1 MKVCMFIVVKNVNLL
16 ISQFSVAHPRKRNIA
31 MDSNTES
38 VFVWDVKRRV
48 SATLKLSTLVF

>member
-1 MKVCMFIVVKNVNLL
+1 MFIVVKNVNLL